1 MRFWSLSETSS
12 ASALAA
18 AVVLVAVLAPSPAAA
33 WYLPGSAPRS
43 YKKGDPVPFTV
54 NSLKPMT
61 GASSGPS
68 NGPGSGVNTNTLN
81 TLISLDYYHPRFRF
95 CEPEGGYQAQS
106 EGLGSALFGDRIYSS
121 PLQAKMLVEEK
132 CKHICTSEVPG
143 SDQKWINDRIRD
155 QYAVNWMV
163 DGLPVATKKVA
174 DRTGDLFY
182 SIGFPLGRL
191 FDDHGHPYK
200 PPALNNHLSVYIE
213 YHKRSESEYRIVGA
227 YVWPE
232 SRDSLPASPGFM
244 DKPNCQAVRPM
255 RLSDSKT
262 SATRSI
268 AYTVDI
274 YWRESKTP
282 WATRWDAYLRIFD
295 AKVHAFALVNSIVVV
310 SFLCLMCAMI
320 LMRNVSKDISRYN
333 SVDLDEGLQEDFG
346 WKLVHGEVYR
356 APERPMLLSIAVGT
370 GSQLVAMSVI
380 TLAFALL
387 GFLSPS
393 NRGSLATVM
402 VVGWCLFG
410 VVAGYVSTRLYAT
423 FDGEQWQRQ
432 IFGVAVL
439 FPTTIYGILAL
450 LNFFLVITNSSS
462 AVPFGTFLALVALW
476 FLIDVPLVGLGA
488 WLGVRKGP
496 LHKPVR
502 TNPIPRQIPPGP
514 WYLQTLPSMLIGG
527 VLPFGAAFL
536 ELHFILNSLFG
547 TKIYYAFGFLAGTFL
562 VTALTTATVS
572 VLFAYFHLCTEEWR
586 WQWRAFYTGGG
597 SAVWLFLYGLFYWA
611 TRLTLPGFSNVVLY
625 LSYLSIL
632 CLLDFVLFGTI
643 GYLACWVAIERMYKR
658 VRID

>member
-1 MRFWSLSETSS
+1 MRLTS
-12 ASALAA
+12 ATATALA
-18 AVVLVAVLAPSPAAA
+18 LVALTAVPLPTSA

-43 YKKGDPVPFTV
+43 YEAGQAVPFSV

-61 GASSGPS
+61 GASTGPS
-68 NGPGSGVNTNTLN
+68 NGPGSGVKSNTLN
-81 TLISLDYYHPRFRF
+81 TLVSIDYYDPRFHF
-95 CEPEGGYQAQS
+95 CQPPDGYEAES

-121 PLQAKMLVEEK
+121 PIQATMLKEEK
-132 CKHICTSEVPG
+132 CKQICTASVPPQ
-143 SDQKWINDRIRD
+143 DQSWINDRIRD
-155 QYAVNWMV
+155 QYAVNWMF

-191 FDDHGHPYK
+191 FDDHGIAYE

-213 YHKRSESEYRIVGA
+213 YHKRSESEYRVVGA
-227 YVWPE
+227 FVFPA
-232 SRDSLPASPGFM
+232 SRDSLPGGTGTP
-244 DKPNCQAVRPM
+244 DCNAVNPL
-255 RLSDSKT
+255 RLSDSST
-262 SATRSI
+262 GSNRSV

-274 YWRESKTP
+274 YWRESATP
-282 WATRWDAYLRIFD
+282 WATRWDAYLRVFD
-295 AKVHAFALVNSIVVV
+295 AKVHIFALVNSIVVV

-320 LMRNVSKDISRYN
+320 LMRNVTKDINRYN
-333 SVDLDEGLQEDFG
+333 SLDLDEGLQEDFG
-346 WKLVHGEVYR
+346 WKLVSGEVYR
-356 APERPMLLSIAVGT
+356 SPERPMLLSIAVGT
-370 GSQLVAMSVI
+370 GSQLVAMSAI
-380 TLAFALL
+380 TLAFALF

-410 VVAGYVSTRLYAT
+410 SVAGYISTRLYST
-423 FDGEQWQRQ
+423 FDGDAWQKQ

-439 FPTTIYGILAL
+439 FPTTIYGLLSL
-450 LNFFLVITNSSS
+450 LNFFLIITGSSN

-476 FLIDVPLVGLGA
+476 FLIDVPLVLIGSWFGIR
-488 WLGVRKGP
+488 GGP
-496 LHKPVR
+496 FHKPVR

-514 WYLQTLPSMLIGG
+514 WYLRRVPSMLIGG
-527 VLPFGAAFL
+527 ILPFGAGFL

-547 TKIYYAFGFLAGTFL
+547 TRIYYAFGFLAGTFL

-586 WQWRAFYTGGG
+586 WQWRSFHTGGG
-597 SAVWLFLYGLFYWA
+597 SAIWLFLYGLFYWA
-611 TRLTLPGFSNVVLY
+611 SRLSLPGLSNKVLY

-643 GYLACWVAIERMYKR
+643 GYLACWMALERMYKR